1 MEEGIEMKPDA
12 PLASDPRTSGSVPS
26 SVRVVQ
32 VEPSRFMELLVSRRK
47 LERVEKRS
55 DQLIDLETHEIFV
68 RVAKPEA
75 HFAAGA

>member
-1 MEEGIEMKPDA
+1 MTRPDDHHDRA
-12 PLASDPRTSGSVPS
+12 ASS
-26 SVRVVQ
+26 SRVVLPAVRIVQ

-55 DQLIDLETHEIFV
+55 DQLFDLETHEIFV
-68 RVAKPEA
+68 RVGKLEA

>member
-1 MEEGIEMKPDA
+1 MKPDT
-12 PLASDPRTSGSVPS
+12 PGTRDERSSGLLQPK
-26 SVRVVQ
+26 VRIVQ

-55 DQLIDLETHEIFV
+55 DQLVDVETHEIFV
-68 RVAKPEA
+68 RIGKPEA

>member
-1 MEEGIEMKPDA
+1 MKPDK
-12 PLASDPRTSGSVPS
+12 PGLRDEHPS
-26 SVRVVQ
+26 ALLPPNVRIVQ

-55 DQLIDLETHEIFV
+55 DQLVDVETHEIFV
-68 RVAKPEA
+68 RIGKPEA

>member
-1 MEEGIEMKPDA
+1 MKPDT
-12 PLASDPRTSGSVPS
+12 PGTRDENSSGLLPPK
-26 SVRVVQ
+26 VRIVQ

-55 DQLIDLETHEIFV
+55 DQLVDVETHEIFV
-68 RVAKPEA
+68 RIGKPEA